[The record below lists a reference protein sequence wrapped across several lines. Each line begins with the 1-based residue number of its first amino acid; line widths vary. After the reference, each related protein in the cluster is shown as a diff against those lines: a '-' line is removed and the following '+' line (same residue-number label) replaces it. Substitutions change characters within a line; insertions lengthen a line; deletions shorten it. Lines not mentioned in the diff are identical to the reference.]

1 MLSRAGS
8 QAGHV
13 ALSAQTQQSNFKVSF
28 SVIGYSGVGNCGEV
42 KDTEMP
48 ASRNGNLVSISE
60 NSPLEIR
67 GSPMPVSSRTISGC
81 LKRVL
86 DPLPKVSSL
95 AMLCLQQLFLPATH
109 NTSLCILANVP

>member
-13 ALSAQTQQSNFKVSF
+13 ALSAQTQKPNFKVSF
-28 SVIGYSGVGNCGEV
+28 SVIGYSGAGNCGEV
-42 KDTEMP
+42 KDAEMP
-48 ASRNGNLVSISE
+48 AAISGNLVSISE
-60 NSPLEIR
+60 NLRLEIR
-67 GSPMPVSSRTISGC
+67 GSPMPVSSKTISGC

-95 AMLCLQQLFLPATH
+95 TTLCLHQLFLPATH
-109 NTSLCILANVP
+109 TSLCILASVP